1 MCVNMK
7 LEIEYATNITVH
19 VVLRKYVSNEV
30 LLSTVQWLPS
40 ELGPILSQAENPD
53 CPGVPP

>member
-1 MCVNMK
+1 MK